1 MQKMKPK
8 NKIVCIATALIAVL
22 SLSRCTTDVDLT
34 APYASIPVVFGLLD
48 AEVDTQWVKINR
60 TWLGDGDQTQAAL
73 VQDSS
78 EYDVDRIQARF
89 IEVINGIDNRTFE
102 LVDTLLEN
110 KEDDGVFFAPE
121 HTAYYAKTTDNDQ
134 LNPDAEYR
142 LELTIDDTVNVSAV
156 TNMIGVTVGNITQ
169 PPMGIDNLKLGF
181 ASVGSTVVQYP
192 NYNFRWSSTPGAS
205 RYDAVLVVH
214 YVENYWAD
222 DFHTELDST
231 KQRSMEIFIGT
242 VEPNDDEGNQILTK
256 EFPGSSFYSSLS
268 SRLES
273 NNRITRELGV
283 WDEDTQISR
292 AFDFVLMVANDQ
304 LATYL
309 EINAPVTGIIQ
320 ERPEYTNINGGLGL
334 WASRTTQGVY
344 GLGYT
349 TDTIEHLQEGEETAD
364 LNFCTPNPNSQYTCQ

>member
-1 MQKMKPK
+1 
-8 NKIVCIATALIAVL
+8 
-22 SLSRCTTDVDLT
+22 
-34 APYASIPVVFGLLD
+34 
-48 AEVDTQWVKINR
+48 
-60 TWLGDGDQTQAAL
+60 
-73 VQDSS
+73 
-78 EYDVDRIQARF
+78 
-89 IEVINGIDNRTFE
+89 
-102 LVDTLLEN
+102 
-110 KEDDGVFFAPE
+110 
-121 HTAYYAKTTDNDQ
+121 
-134 LNPDAEYR
+134 
-142 LELTIDDTVNVSAV
+142 
-156 TNMIGVTVGNITQ
+156 
-169 PPMGIDNLKLGF
+169 
-181 ASVGSTVVQYP
+181 
-192 NYNFRWSSTPGAS
+192 
-205 RYDAVLVVH
+205 
-214 YVENYWAD
+214 
-222 DFHTELDST
+222 
-231 KQRSMEIFIGT
+231 MEIFIGT

-273 NNRITRELGV
+273 NNRITRELGI